1 MFLTEVKNGAQTVV
15 GVKQTQKAISKDKAK
30 IVFVAMDAD
39 EHVTATLEEACL
51 EKKIPLEKVS
61 TMAELG
67 TACGIHV
74 GASTAA
80 ILKD

>member
-1 MFLTEVKNGAQTVV
+1 MFLTEVKNGAQTVA
-15 GVKQTQKAISKDKAK
+15 GVKQTRKAITNNRAK
-30 IVFVAMDAD
+30 VVLVAMDAD
-39 EHVTATLEEACL
+39 VHVTEVLTKACL
-51 EKKIPLEKVS
+51 EKDVPLEKVP

-74 GASTAA
+74 GASAAA

>member
-1 MFLTEVKNGAQTVV
+1 MFLAEVKNGAKTVA
-15 GVKQTQKAISKDKAK
+15 GVKQTQKAITSNRAK
-30 IVFVAMDAD
+30 IVLIAMDAD
-39 EHVTATLEEACL
+39 VHVTEALTKACQ
-51 EKKIPLEKVS
+51 ENAVPLEKVP

-74 GASTAA
+74 GASAAA

>member
-1 MFLTEVKNGAQTVV
+1 MFLTDVKNGADTVV
-15 GVKQTQKAISKDKAK
+15 GVKQTQKAITKNRAK
-30 IVFVAMDAD
+30 VVLVAMDAD
-39 EHVTATLEEACL
+39 AHVTEDLTKICQ
-51 EKKIPLEKVS
+51 EKNVPLEKVP

-74 GASTAA
+74 GASAAA